1 MKSSPDKMNL
11 EPHFITS
18 YKTKSGNIFHF
29 GQMPLWHVVAFQQ
42 LHLNTAKDHAFN
54 CRLVLMKILPAKWK
68 KLWMAA
74 VVGECVCFWGVVI
87 RNVRMHKHKPKNR
100 SRQSLI
106 WTAVGGGGALRGEV
120 LSSRSRSMD
129 WPWTHRLD
137 SRAGL
142 GSGPKVIRRWREGFL
157 FVASEHHLAQTNGSR
172 KWICFI
178 QARASKYGSV
188 IKAPQKYLFFIS
200 LSAHWEQKFTYFAT
214 KWAVLVGISAW
225 ISTPSQRFDCG
236 PLVNICNRYHF
247 ISPADQSS
255 CSCLVIVL
263 STNSLSYA
271 SSMHLSFRCSLLNRT
286 ERSSRFAWF
295 LSYLSS
301 SWQRKGGR
309 KGGHGMRVER
319 CRTVSN
325 SDWPPS
331 HSISFESFF
340 FNSFQII
347 DISKT
352 NALTFRSY
360 RTIE

>member
-1 MKSSPDKMNL
+1 M
-11 EPHFITS
+11 
-18 YKTKSGNIFHF
+18 
-29 GQMPLWHVVAFQQ
+29 
-42 LHLNTAKDHAFN
+42 
-54 CRLVLMKILPAKWK
+54 
-68 KLWMAA
+68 
-74 VVGECVCFWGVVI
+74 
-87 RNVRMHKHKPKNR
+87 
-100 SRQSLI
+100 
-106 WTAVGGGGALRGEV
+106 
-120 LSSRSRSMD
+120 
-129 WPWTHRLD
+129 
-137 SRAGL
+137 
-142 GSGPKVIRRWREGFL
+142 
-157 FVASEHHLAQTNGSR
+157 
-172 KWICFI
+172 
-178 QARASKYGSV
+178 
-188 IKAPQKYLFFIS
+188 
-200 LSAHWEQKFTYFAT
+200 
-214 KWAVLVGISAW
+214 LVGISAW

-331 HSISFESFF
+331 HIISFESFF
-340 FNSFQII
+340 FNSFQRFSITLRWCFMLNKYFYRMFLCYTFYLKI
-347 DISKT
+347 TLFLPMARRSKILSMVY
-352 NALTFRSY
+352 NNRPLT
-360 RTIE
+360 